1 MSLGSF
7 QGRGGIIAGRRQG
20 ENSVPNV
27 EQAGIPGWGMCSQEP
42 EEGWEAG
49 ALSVLWVEPMRT
61 EFPLCPAVSHP
72 AVLSLRAWDILTWGD
87 TPGRI

>member
-7 QGRGGIIAGRRQG
+7 QGQGGIIAGRRQE

-27 EQAGIPGWGMCSQEP
+27 KQAGTPGWGRCSQEP
-42 EEGWEAG
+42 EERWEAG

-61 EFPLCPAVSHP
+61 EFPRAQLSPTLLC
-72 AVLSLRAWDILTWGD
+72 
-87 TPGRI
+87 